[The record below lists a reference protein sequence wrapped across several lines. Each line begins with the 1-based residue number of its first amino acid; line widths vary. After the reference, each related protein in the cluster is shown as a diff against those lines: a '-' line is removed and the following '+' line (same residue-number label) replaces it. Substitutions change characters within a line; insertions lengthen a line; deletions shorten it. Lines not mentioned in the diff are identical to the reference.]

1 MAFTSKEKVM
11 NAAIRVFS
19 KKGYDGASMREIAE
33 SAHLTKPMIYYHFKN
48 KKDLYLHLLET
59 HIGTL
64 HEGLLAVLQ
73 SEREHT
79 VVLGRIIDLYDETF
93 RSNPEM
99 FYLIQRETTGEGR
112 FVELLT
118 KKYFSDMHVRMAQFF
133 KDGIRHGTFRPS
145 INPELCSLSLIA
157 ILMFHFSQGR
167 VVQQLSAA
175 GAANHLL
182 PKRDSRSYHEP
193 FHPLLINLL
202 QELVP

>member
-1 MAFTSKEKVM
+1 MPLSSKEKVL

-33 SAHLTKPMIYYHFKN
+33 SARLTKPMIYYHFKN

-64 HEGLLAVLQ
+64 QEGLLAVLQ
-73 SEREHT
+73 SERDHT

-93 RSNPEM
+93 HSNPEM

-118 KKYFSDMHVRMAQFF
+118 KKYFSDMQVWMAQFF
-133 KDGIRHGTFRPS
+133 KDGIRHGTFRRAVDPG
-145 INPELCSLSLIA
+145 LCSLSLIA
-157 ILMFHFSQGR
+157 ILMFHFTQGR

-175 GAANHLL
+175 GAANISS
-182 PKRDSRSYHEP
+182 RDAIHDHIMSLFSR
-193 FHPLLINLL
+193 L
-202 QELVP
+202 

>member
-1 MAFTSKEKVM
+1 MALTSKEKVL

-33 SAHLTKPMIYYHFKN
+33 SARLTKPMIYYHFKN

-73 SEREHT
+73 CERDHT

-118 KKYFSDMHVRMAQFF
+118 KKHFSDMHVQMAQFF
-133 KDGIRHGTFRPS
+133 RDGIRQDAFRQS
-145 INPELCSLSLIA
+145 INPELSSLSLIA

-167 VVQQLSAA
+167 VVQQLSTA
-175 GAANHLL
+175 GAANLS
-182 PKRDSRSYHEP
+182 SRNAIHAHIMSL
-193 FHPLLINLL
+193 FTRC
-202 QELVP
+202 